1 VTFRQKTIIGIAS
14 IEAVL
19 LLILVWTGISYLR
32 MSNEAEL
39 IKRAST
45 TLTLLSRASRDA
57 VLSTDIATLQHI
69 VDDAIVTPELGYV
82 RILAAN
88 GVILAEAGPQLGAH
102 GSFKADLH
110 YTDVDDGSFDSA
122 IDIEE
127 SNTRYGRIEI
137 GLDTRHIDSII
148 GDAKR
153 KASGIALLEMA
164 LVALFSL
171 ALGTY
176 LTRQLYSLKNAT
188 NKIASGDIGYQL
200 DIKGSDE
207 LAQTAAAFNRMSME
221 LKLDRDKQGA
231 ILRSALDSIISMDEE
246 GRIVEFNLAAEA
258 TFGYRRE
265 AVLGQPLA
273 DVIIPPRLREAHT
286 KGMSHYLATG
296 EGLILDRR
304 VRVTA
309 MRADGEEFPVE
320 LAVTVVDINDRKL
333 FIAYLRDITERIQGE
348 IDLKQAKEA
357 AEVAGEAKTLF
368 VANMSHEIRTP
379 LNSLLGFLSLL
390 NDEKNMTEEQLT
402 WIRTAQQSGSSLLDL
417 INDTLDFSKMEAGK
431 MVLEAQVFNLR
442 ELVDSTMSTLA
453 LKAEAN
459 GVAFGA
465 WIDSS
470 VPVHIREDSGRL
482 RQILINLLANAIKFT
497 DTGSIKLEVGV
508 CERNTLPH
516 LRFSVTD
523 TGMGIPE
530 SAHEAVFSEFAQ
542 LAQSGQLTSGSGLGL
557 PITRRLVELMGGHID
572 FESRVNQGTR
582 FWFEIP
588 LAAVG
593 EEEALATASQTP
605 IETLRPPKGRILL
618 ADDSPANQMVAVA
631 MLRDSGCTV
640 DTVSNGLE
648 AVDAVRTLP
657 YDLVLMDISMP
668 EMDGLTATGAIR
680 KLSGNKGA
688 IPVIA
693 MTAHA
698 IVGDRDKFISKGM
711 NDYISK
717 PVTKQR
723 LYEILCKWLPREKT
737 DMTEDQHTTDT
748 TRLPV
753 LDTGVFE
760 QLARDTSEEI
770 VPRMLAAFCKET
782 RTRIDVLRQLG
793 ETDTTD
799 FERLQREAHTLKS
812 SASTFGATELHRVAH
827 DMEAACRNG
836 EQTRALEMLDALI
849 ESGERA
855 LVALEEHLAT
865 PATGNQQTKA
875 ANP

>member
-1 VTFRQKTIIGIAS
+1 MTFRQKTIIGIAS

-153 KASGIALLEMA
+153 KASAIALLEMA

-465 WIDSS
+465 WIDSG

-482 RQILINLLANAIKFT
+482 RQILINLLANSIKFT

-723 LYEILCKWLPREKT
+723 LYEILCEWLPREKT

-793 ETDTTD
+793 KTDTTD